1 MIEGGNDMYWRFR
14 KTIPYVVLT
23 LLAVVFA
30 LPLLWIILAS
40 FDANASQAVKM
51 PSQWT
56 IENYKTILANR
67 ANQRAFGNGLL
78 ISLGQSVLVVLI
90 AGLAAYPLSRYELRY
105 KNMFLYTILFMTSLP
120 ITAVMVPV
128 YKMFLTVGLY
138 DKIGGLVLFLTAT
151 SMPYGIWLMKNFMDN
166 VPVELEEA
174 AWVDGASAFDS
185 LRKII
190 APLMFPGICV
200 VFIFTFSGS
209 WGNFF
214 VPYILLQTLD
224 KFPASVTLYQ
234 FFGQHGM
241 VIYGQLAA
249 YSAVYAVPS
258 IVLYVLSQNYMSKGF
273 NMAGAAKG

>member
-1 MIEGGNDMYWRFR
+1 MYWKFR
-14 KTIPYVVLT
+14 KTVPYVVLT
-23 LLAVVFA
+23 ALAIVFA
-30 LPLLWIILAS
+30 LPLLWIIFAS
-40 FDANASQAVKM
+40 FDGNASQAVKL
-51 PSQWT
+51 PAEWT
-56 IENYKTILANR
+56 LENYKAILSDQANR
-67 ANQRAFGNGLL
+67 RAFGNGLL
-78 ISLGQSVLVVLI
+78 ISFGQSVLVVLC

-105 KNMFLYTILFMTSLP
+105 KTLFLYTILFMTSLP

-128 YKMFLTVGLY
+128 YKMFLTIGLY
-138 DKIGGLVLFLTAT
+138 DKIPGLVLFLTAT
-151 SMPYGIWLMKNFMDN
+151 SMPYGIWLMKNFMDS
-166 VPVELEEA
+166 VPIELEEA
-174 AWVDGASAFDS
+174 AWVDGASTLDS
-185 LRKII
+185 LQKII

-214 VPYILLQTLD
+214 IPYILLQSLD

-241 VIYGQLAA
+241 VVYGQLAA

-273 NMAGAAKG
+273 QMAGAAKG

>member
-1 MIEGGNDMYWRFR
+1 MYWKFR
-14 KTIPYVVLT
+14 KTMPYAVLA
-23 LLAVVFA
+23 LLAVIFA

-51 PSQWT
+51 PTQWT
-56 IENYKTILANR
+56 LDNYKVILSSQS
-67 ANQRAFGNGLL
+67 NQRAFGNGLL
-78 ISLGQSVLVVLI
+78 ISFGQSILVVLC

-105 KNMFLYTILFMTSLP
+105 KSLFLYTILFMTSLP
-120 ITAVMVPV
+120 ITEVMVPV
-128 YKMFLTVGLY
+128 YKMFLSIGLY
-138 DKIGGLVLFLTAT
+138 DKITGLVLFLTAT

-166 VPVELEEA
+166 VPIELEEA
-174 AWVDGASAFDS
+174 AWVDGASTLTS
-185 LRKII
+185 IQKII

-214 VPYILLQTLD
+214 IPYILLQTLN

-241 VIYGQLAA
+241 IVYGQLAA

-258 IVLYVLSQNYMSKGF
+258 ILLYVLSQNYMSKGF
-273 NMAGAAKG
+273 HMAGAAKG

>member
-1 MIEGGNDMYWRFR
+1 MYWKFR
-14 KTIPYVVLT
+14 KAIPYLVLT
-23 LLAVVFA
+23 MLAIIFA
-30 LPLLWIILAS
+30 LPLLWILLAS

-56 IENYKTILANR
+56 MENYKTILLNQ

-90 AGLAAYPLSRYELRY
+90 AGFAAYPLSRYELRY

-138 DKIGGLVLFLTAT
+138 DKIGGLILFLTAT

-174 AWVDGASAFDS
+174 AWVDGASTFDS